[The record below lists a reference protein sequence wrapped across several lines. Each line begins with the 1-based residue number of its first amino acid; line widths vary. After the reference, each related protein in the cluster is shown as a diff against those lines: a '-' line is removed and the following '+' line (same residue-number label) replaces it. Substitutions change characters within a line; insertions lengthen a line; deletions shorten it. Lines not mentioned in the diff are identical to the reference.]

1 MQGITYRWLSR
12 LSRAL
17 GLGDAQAP
25 DVIRSAP
32 TFFAKSRPVKIY
44 LLAVLAVTYFLALAF
59 LPLLNPGPGEH
70 PYLRETYIGCI
81 GISVL
86 LSGLALLSKS
96 GTGVVAT
103 TILRCYALA
112 ILGYGLGAYLTTKL
126 VLGIGLVVEV
136 CVLSSVPLNLGL
148 SALVIATMA
157 LMQTFPFFFGFSTVV
172 ETPSHPRADEIAV
185 LSLLLSF
192 AALVTAWIDR
202 LCGAQEELKD
212 ALRIQVS
219 NIDKLA
225 ELNRKLQGYA
235 RTIEEESAERERNRI
250 SREIH
255 DISGYIFTN
264 LIALMDAAGSMKR
277 DDHAA
282 LTELLV
288 TARRQAQ
295 EGLQETRSA
304 LRKLRNEDTRL
315 VESAQA
321 IHRIVAIFRTVA
333 GIEVDL
339 NLGNLPHRLPGGF
352 SLALY
357 RTVQEALTNAVRHG
371 RATRVRVNFW
381 VEDNTVLL
389 SIGDDGKGAFEV
401 VKGIGISGMEERIGA
416 LGGTVDIGRTVEG
429 GFLLSIRVPL
439 ATAARKE
446 EGSVQA

>member
-1 MQGITYRWLSR
+1 M
-12 LSRAL
+12 
-17 GLGDAQAP
+17 DAFGP
-25 DVIRSAP
+25 GRDIRSVP
-32 TFFAKSRPVKIY
+32 TFFSKSTPVKVY
-44 LLAVLAVTYFLALAF
+44 LLAVLAVTYFFALAF
-59 LPLLNPGPGEH
+59 YPLLDPGPGAH

-81 GISVL
+81 GISVA
-86 LSGLALLSKS
+86 LSGLALLSRS
-96 GTGVVAT
+96 EIGVVAT
-103 TILRCYALA
+103 TILRCYMLA

-136 CVLSSVPLNLGL
+136 SVLCSVPLNLGL
-148 SALVIATMA
+148 SALVIAVLA
-157 LMQTFPFFFGFSTVV
+157 LMQAFPVFFGFSAVV
-172 ETPSHPRADEIAV
+172 QTPAYPREDEIAV

-192 AALVTAWIDR
+192 AALASAWIDH
-202 LCGAQEELKD
+202 LCRVHEELED

-219 NIDKLA
+219 NIDTLA

-295 EGLQETRSA
+295 EGLQETRGA
-304 LRKLRNEDTRL
+304 LRKLRNEDLRL

-333 GIEVDL
+333 GIQVDL

-381 VEDNTVLL
+381 VENSTLL
-389 SIGDDGKGAFEV
+389 LNIGDDGKGAFEV
-401 VKGIGISGMEERIGA
+401 VKGIGITGMEERIGA
-416 LGGTVDIGRTVEG
+416 LGGSVEIGRTVEG
-429 GFLLSIRVPL
+429 GFALSVRVPL
-439 ATAARKE
+439 AAAQKE
-446 EGSVQA
+446 EGSVRE